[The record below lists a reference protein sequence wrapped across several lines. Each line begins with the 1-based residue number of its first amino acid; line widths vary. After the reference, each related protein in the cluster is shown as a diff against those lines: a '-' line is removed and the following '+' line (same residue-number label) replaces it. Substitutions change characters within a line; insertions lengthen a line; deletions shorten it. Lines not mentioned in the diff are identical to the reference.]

1 MEYRFKKYWRKT
13 GLNEEWGSI
22 LLNLIIEKKP
32 KHFLEI
38 GVFCGVTSRNVCEL
52 LNKIHKGDFSY
63 TGVDL
68 FGEKT
73 LSEKNESEPE
83 YIKNQKFSNPLKHL
97 YYNILLK
104 ENLNSIESVEKFLKK
119 FKKNIHLIKG
129 DTNKV
134 LKKVDLSN
142 IDFAL
147 IDGGHSYKTV
157 LNDLNIL
164 FSFMKKKSKTILCDD
179 YIDASYITEV
189 KTAVDD
195 FVKNNHLKMRIIKG
209 KFALITT

>member
-1 MEYRFKKYWRKT
+1 MEAPSKSPAIK
-13 GLNEEWGSI
+13 EQISI
-22 LLNLIIEKKP
+22 KA
-32 KHFLEI
+32 
-38 GVFCGVTSRNVCEL
+38 
-52 LNKIHKGDFSY
+52 
-63 TGVDL
+63 DL

>member
-1 MEYRFKKYWRKT
+1 MR
-13 GLNEEWGSI
+13 
-22 LLNLIIEKKP
+22 
-32 KHFLEI
+32 
-38 GVFCGVTSRNVCEL
+38 
-52 LNKIHKGDFSY
+52 
-63 TGVDL
+63 
-68 FGEKT
+68 
-73 LSEKNESEPE
+73 
-83 YIKNQKFSNPLKHL
+83 
-97 YYNILLK
+97 

-134 LKKVDLSN
+134 LKEIDLSN
-142 IDFAL
+142 IDFAF

-195 FVKNNHLKMRIIKG
+195 FVKNNNLNLKVING

>member
-68 FGEKT
+68 FGEKI

-134 LKKVDLSN
+134 LKKV
-142 IDFAL
+142 
-147 IDGGHSYKTV
+147 GHSYKTV